1 MTNRPKFLKAI
12 SNLCV
17 IIQLKLELISEKG
30 KGSVNTQARILSIED
45 DPEMSSL
52 IQLIFERK
60 GHRVIGVRRGELGLE
75 FLKSLKP
82 DVLLLD
88 LMLPDIDGW
97 ELYQQM
103 KTDKE
108 LSKVPIIIVSA
119 RSAEQD
125 AANGFHVV
133 DNDRFI
139 EKPFEVKE
147 LVDTVNSLLETH
159 PVG

>member
-1 MTNRPKFLKAI
+1 M
-12 SNLCV
+12 
-17 IIQLKLELISEKG
+17 
-30 KGSVNTQARILSIED
+30 NTQARILSIED

-60 GHRVIGVRRGELGLE
+60 GHRVIGARRGELGLE
-75 FLKSLKP
+75 LIKSLKP

-97 ELYQQM
+97 ELYRQM

-108 LSKVPIIIVSA
+108 LAKVPIIIVSA
-119 RSAEQD
+119 RSEEQD
-125 AANGFHVV
+125 AANGFHVI

-139 EKPFEVKE
+139 QKPFEVKE
-147 LVDTVNSLLETH
+147 LIDTVTHMLEKW
-159 PVG
+159 PVS

>member
-1 MTNRPKFLKAI
+1 M
-12 SNLCV
+12 
-17 IIQLKLELISEKG
+17 
-30 KGSVNTQARILSIED
+30 NTQARILSIED

-60 GHRVIGVRRGELGLE
+60 GHRVIGARRGELGLE
-75 FLKSLKP
+75 LIKSLKP

-97 ELYQQM
+97 ELYRQM

-108 LSKVPIIIVSA
+108 LAKVPIIIVSA
-119 RSAEQD
+119 RSEEQD
-125 AANGFHVV
+125 AASGFHVI

-139 EKPFEVKE
+139 QKPFEVKE
-147 LVDTVNSLLETH
+147 LIDTVTHMLEKW
-159 PVG
+159 PVS

>member
-1 MTNRPKFLKAI
+1 L
-12 SNLCV
+12 V
-17 IIQLKLELISEKG
+17 EKEG
-30 KGSVNTQARILSIED
+30 AVNIQARILSIED
-45 DPEMSSL
+45 DPEMCGL

-60 GHRVIGVRRGELGLE
+60 GHRVIGARRGELGLE
-75 FLKSLKP
+75 LIKSLKP

-97 ELYQQM
+97 DLYYQM
-103 KTDKE
+103 KSDKE

-119 RSAEQD
+119 KNEEQD
-125 AANGFHVV
+125 AASGLRVI

-139 EKPFEVKE
+139 QKPFEVKE
-147 LVDTVNSLLETH
+147 LIDTVTYMLERS

>member
-1 MTNRPKFLKAI
+1 MSVRVWLH
-12 SNLCV
+12 
-17 IIQLKLELISEKG
+17 QKG
-30 KGSVNTQARILSIED
+30 NVSVNTQARILSIED

-52 IQLIFERK
+52 IQLVFERK

-97 ELYQQM
+97 DLYRQM
-103 KTDKE
+103 KSDKD
-108 LSKVPIIIVSA
+108 LAKVPIIIVSA

-125 AANGFHVV
+125 AANGYSVV
-133 DNDRFI
+133 DDDLFI
-139 EKPFEVKE
+139 EKPFEVK
-147 LVDTVNSLLETH
+147 TLLEAVTNVLDKV
-159 PVG
+159 PVN

>member
-1 MTNRPKFLKAI
+1 M
-12 SNLCV
+12 
-17 IIQLKLELISEKG
+17 
-30 KGSVNTQARILSIED
+30 NTQARILSIED

-60 GHRVIGVRRGELGLE
+60 GHRVIGARRGELGLE
-75 FLKSLKP
+75 LIKSLKP

-97 ELYQQM
+97 ELYRQM

-108 LSKVPIIIVSA
+108 LAKVPIIIVSA
-119 RSAEQD
+119 RSEEQD
-125 AANGFHVV
+125 AASGFHVI

-139 EKPFEVKE
+139 PKPFEVKE
-147 LVDTVNSLLETH
+147 LIDTVTHMLEKW
-159 PVG
+159 PVS

>member
-1 MTNRPKFLKAI
+1 M
-12 SNLCV
+12 
-17 IIQLKLELISEKG
+17 
-30 KGSVNTQARILSIED
+30 NTQARILSIED

-60 GHRVIGVRRGELGLE
+60 GHRVIGARRGELGLE
-75 FLKSLKP
+75 LIKSLKP

-97 ELYQQM
+97 ELYRQM

-108 LSKVPIIIVSA
+108 LAKVPIIIVSA
-119 RSAEQD
+119 RSEEQD
-125 AANGFHVV
+125 AANGFHVI

-139 EKPFEVKE
+139 QKPFEVKE
-147 LVDTVNSLLETH
+147 LVDTVTHMLEKW
-159 PVG
+159 PVN